1 MTKSEFKRIL
11 QKGRNAYV
19 KVNKI
24 TQELFDKLDEDMGLR
39 ESILMDVPSNAEN
52 AENITEAIQCY
63 MQFGEYDVDLL
74 WEELIMGYNAHS

>member
-39 ESILMDVPSNAEN
+39 ESILKDIPSNAEN

-74 WEELIMGYNAHS
+74 WEELIMGDNAHS